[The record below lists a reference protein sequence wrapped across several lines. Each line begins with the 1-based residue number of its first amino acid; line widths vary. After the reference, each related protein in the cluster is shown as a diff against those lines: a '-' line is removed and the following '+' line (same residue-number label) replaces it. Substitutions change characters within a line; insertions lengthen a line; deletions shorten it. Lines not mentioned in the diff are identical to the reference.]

1 VSEGSAVTSQQPIKI
16 AIDRRPHTEAM
27 LDGRLPPPRGL
38 AVEFVE
44 VQPISRAF
52 RRTVRDQ
59 EFGISEMAIATH
71 FIARA
76 HGYPFIALPVF
87 LARHYPHSAIQYSAR
102 AAVGSPD
109 DLAGA
114 RIGSRSYTMT
124 TAVWAR
130 GVLSWQYGVSLD
142 KVTWVVADEEHVPG
156 TALPPN
162 VEYLPGADLKA
173 MLSDGELRAGI
184 GLAVRDETAR
194 PLWPDTA
201 AVEQGWLAATGA
213 VPINHTLVVREDL
226 LADNSDLAQ
235 EIFAWFAESER
246 LANGPA
252 GTVPADRASA
262 YDLTAANRTSLEV
275 LLRLTREQLPGESGL
290 SESVDDYFLPI

>member
-1 VSEGSAVTSQQPIKI
+1 VTAQPPVKI
-16 AIDRRPHTEAM
+16 AIERRRNTEAI

-44 VQPISRAF
+44 VKPINRAF
-52 RRTVRDQ
+52 RRMIRGQ

-76 HGYPFIALPVF
+76 HGHRFIALPVF
-87 LARHYPHSAIQYSAR
+87 LARHYPHSAIQY
-102 AAVGSPD
+102 AALAGVTSPG

-130 GVLSWQYGVSLD
+130 GVLSWQCGVPLD
-142 KVTWVVADEEHVPG
+142 EVSWIVADEEHVPG
-156 TALPPN
+156 TVLPSN
-162 VEYLPGADLKA
+162 VEYLPGADLKV
-173 MLSDGELRAGI
+173 MLREGELRAGI
-184 GLAVRDETAR
+184 GLAVTDESAR

-201 AVEQGWLAATGA
+201 AEEQGWLAATGA
-213 VPINHTLVVREDL
+213 VPVNHTLVVSEDL
-226 LADNSDLAQ
+226 LAGRPGLAQ

-246 LANGPA
+246 LGREP
-252 GTVPADRASA
+252 GTGPADRASG
-262 YDLTAANRTSLEV
+262 YGLTAANRTSLDV
-275 LLRLTREQLPGESGL
+275 LLRLTRQQLPGESGL
-290 SESVDDYFLPI
+290 SDSVDDYFLPLGC

>member
-1 VSEGSAVTSQQPIKI
+1 MTAQQPVKI
-16 AIDRRPHTEAM
+16 AIERRPSTEAI

-38 AVEFVE
+38 TVEFVE
-44 VQPISRAF
+44 VKPINRAF
-52 RRTVRDQ
+52 RRMIRDQ

-76 HGYPFIALPVF
+76 HGHRFIALPVF
-87 LARHYPHSAIQYSAR
+87 LARHYPHPAIQCSAR
-102 AAVGSPD
+102 AGARSPD
-109 DLAGA
+109 DLAGG

-130 GVLSWQYGVSLD
+130 GVLSWECGVPLD
-142 KVTWVVADEEHVPG
+142 KVTWVIADEEHVPG

-173 MLSDGELRAGI
+173 MLSEGELRAGI
-184 GLAVRDETAR
+184 GLAVRDESAR

-201 AVEQGWLAATGA
+201 PAEQGWLAATGA
-213 VPINHTLVVREDL
+213 APVNHALVVREDL
-226 LADNSDLAQ
+226 LADNPGLAE

-246 LANGPA
+246 LAGEPA
-252 GTVPADRASA
+252 GQRSG
-262 YDLTAANRTSLEV
+262 YGLTAANRTSLEV
-275 LLRLTREQLPGESGL
+275 LLRLTREQLPGECGL
-290 SESVDDYFLPI
+290 SEPVDDYFLPIGS